1 MVTAGASVKQLV
13 ARVVDEVARVMGG
26 PSSTAARWWRQL
38 AIALGL
44 LSVVIVIGL
53 WVAGQAPQELGSLT
67 GALHS
72 FGRLTALLASNLL
85 LLQVI
90 LMARV
95 PFLEKAFGQESIVR
109 THRLLGFT
117 SFHLMLAH
125 IVLSTL
131 GSAASTQQGIW
142 GTIVDFVVNY
152 PGMLLAVAGT
162 VCLVMV
168 VVTSLR
174 RARARLRYESWHL
187 IHLYAYLGVGLALPH
202 QLWTGQDFV
211 GNLAG
216 TVFWWTLYA
225 IAAGC
230 VVGFRVVVPLVRS
243 RRHQLVVEEV
253 RRETLGV
260 TSVVVS
266 GRDLDRLGARPGQY
280 LLWRFLDRPGWTRAH
295 PFSLSAAP
303 DGTRM
308 RITAVHVG
316 DGSTGL
322 DQLKPGARVF
332 VEGPYGRLHD
342 GVRLGEKV
350 LLMASGIGV
359 TPMRALLEGLPQRPG
374 DVVLLYRVHSP
385 ADVLF
390 RDELAALAAERGAR
404 VVTIAGPR
412 IRGRDSWLPDSAAH
426 LEDVEA
432 LLHLVPDVAERDV
445 YLCGNAQWME
455 HARNA
460 AIGAGVHPDRIH
472 VERFVW

>member
-1 MVTAGASVKQLV
+1 MG
-13 ARVVDEVARVMGG
+13 RVVDALARATGDR
-26 PSSTAARWWRQL
+26 PSTHSEWWRQL
-38 AIALGL
+38 AAALAFLSFLVVIAL
-44 LSVVIVIGL
+44 
-53 WVAGQAPQELGSLT
+53 WVGGQALQEMGSLS

-85 LLQVI
+85 LIQVI
-90 LMARV
+90 LMSRI
-95 PFLEKAFGQESIVR
+95 PFLERGFGQDAIVR
-109 THRLLGFT
+109 THRLAGFT

-125 IVLSTL
+125 IVLTTL
-131 GSAASTQQGIW
+131 GYAASTQLGIW
-142 GTIVDFVVNY
+142 GTLVDFVLNY

-162 VCLVMV
+162 IALTMV
-168 VVTSLR
+168 VVTSIR
-174 RARARLRYESWHL
+174 KARSRLRYETWHL
-187 IHLYAYLGVGLALPH
+187 LHLYAYLGVGLALPH

-225 IAAGC
+225 VAAGC
-230 VVGFRVVVPLVRS
+230 VLGFRVILPLVRS
-243 RRHQLVVEEV
+243 RRHHLVVDEV

-266 GRDLDRLGARPGQY
+266 GRDLDRLGARAGQY
-280 LLWRFLDRPGWTRAH
+280 LHWRFLDRPGWTRAH

-303 DGTRM
+303 DGNRL

-322 DQLKPGARVF
+322 DTLKPGSRVI

-342 GVRLGEKV
+342 GVRAGEKV

-374 DVVLLYRVHSP
+374 DVVLLYRVHSG

-390 RDELAALAAERGAR
+390 REELAKLALERGAR
-404 VVTIAGPR
+404 VITVPGPR
-412 IRGRDSWLPDSAAH
+412 IRGRDSWLPAPAAH
-426 LEDVEA
+426 LGDVEA
-432 LLHLVPDVAERDV
+432 LVQLVPDVAERDL
-445 YLCGNAQWME
+445 YLCGNAQWMV
-455 HARNA
+455 HARA
-460 AIGAGVHPDRIH
+460 AAVAAGVHPDRVH
-472 VERFVW
+472 EERFVW